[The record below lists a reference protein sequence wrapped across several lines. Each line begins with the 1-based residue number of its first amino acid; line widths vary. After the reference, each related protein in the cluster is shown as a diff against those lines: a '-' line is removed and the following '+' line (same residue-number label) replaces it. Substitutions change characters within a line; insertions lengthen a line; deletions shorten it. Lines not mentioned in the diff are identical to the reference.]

1 MGTDSWRYDKTV
13 CDRVNDDD
21 CFTHTVAMEH
31 GVIPAPRS
39 CNGAM
44 DFFLLKQWSNDDDI
58 SWSFKN
64 LIVHS

>member
-44 DFFLLKQWSNDDDI
+44 DFFY
-58 SWSFKN
+58 
-64 LIVHS
+64 